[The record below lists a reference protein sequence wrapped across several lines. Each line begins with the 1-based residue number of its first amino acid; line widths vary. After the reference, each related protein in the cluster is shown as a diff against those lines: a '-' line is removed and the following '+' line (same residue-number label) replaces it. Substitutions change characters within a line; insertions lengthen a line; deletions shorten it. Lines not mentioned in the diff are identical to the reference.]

1 MPSFLKSLV
10 DAQIEKARESGD
22 LERLSGFGKPLNLK
36 GDPFDAMMDRMHKAA
51 KVKPRAV
58 SLKDQI
64 AEETARL
71 AGIEDPDARRAQ
83 MKIVADL
90 QTRLAIEMEQL
101 SRRR

>member
-10 DAQIEKARESGD
+10 DARIEAAREDGTLD
-22 LERLSGFGKPLNLK
+22 RLPGSGKPLDLK

-51 KVKPRAV
+51 KTKPRAV

-64 AEETARL
+64 TAETARL
-71 AGIEDPDARRAQ
+71 AELVDPEARRAQ
-83 MKIVADL
+83 MKILSDL
-90 QTRLAIEMEQL
+90 QTRLAVEMEQL